1 MSLVMI
7 GLEIHAQITALNSK
21 LFCSCRGNYRDLR
34 PNSNICEIC
43 CGLPGSLPVINQK
56 AIEYSTMTSIALG
69 CKVPDK
75 IMFYRKNYFYPDL
88 PKNFQITQYNVYG
101 ISSIGIDGKY
111 ELEDAKQIRISRIQ
125 LEEDPGRIVY
135 SEGGMNPRNTA
146 LIDYN
151 RAGVALIEIVTE
163 PDFTGPKEVRQ
174 FLNKLSLTLEHLGIC
189 DTLLEG
195 SVRCDV
201 NVSMNGGNKVE
212 IKNINSFKEVEKAI
226 KYEITRQSS
235 VYNRNLNIE
244 HETRH
249 WDDKKKITFKARSK
263 EEEHDYRYFPE
274 PDIPVIVLGSDFVA
288 NLKKR
293 MPEQPNQRFER
304 FKLKY
309 KLSEH
314 TSNIL
319 INDKKLADFFES
331 TLKLHFSP
339 TEIANILVT
348 DFKSLIE
355 NDNESTDYLKNLKV
369 KPEHIAELAKLIE
382 GNKISRI
389 TAKDILVKIFE
400 SGKLP
405 SEVVNSSNSYKIA
418 DEKTIMDAVQSVFD
432 TEKSAVE
439 DAKKNTEA
447 INFLLG
453 KVMKFTNGRADP
465 KIAMRLINSK
475 LSDPEK
481 Q

>member
-1 MSLVMI
+1 MI

-21 LFCSCRGNYRDLR
+21 LFCTCRGNYRDLG
-34 PNSNICEIC
+34 PNTNICEIC

-56 AIEYSTMTSIALG
+56 AIEYSTMTSLALG

-101 ISSIGIDGKY
+101 FSSIGIDGIY
-111 ELEDAKQIRISRIQ
+111 ELDDAKQIRISRIQ
-125 LEEDPGRIVY
+125 LEEDPGRIAY
-135 SEGGMNPRNTA
+135 SEGGMNVRNSA

-174 FLNKLSLTLEHLGIC
+174 FLNKLSLTLEHIGVC

-201 NVSMNGGNKVE
+201 NVSMEGGNKVE
-212 IKNINSFKEVEKAI
+212 IKNINSFREVEKAI
-226 KYEITRQSS
+226 NYEITRQSS
-235 VYNRNLNIE
+235 LYSRNLKIE

-249 WDDKKKITFKARSK
+249 WDDRKKITFKSRSK

-274 PDIPVIVLGSDFVA
+274 PDIPIIVLGNDFVS
-288 NLKKR
+288 NLKNR
-293 MPEQPNQRFER
+293 MPELPNQRFER
-304 FKLKY
+304 FVSKY

-331 TLKLHFSP
+331 TLRVYFSP
-339 TEIANILVT
+339 TEIANFLVT

-355 NDNESTDYLKNLKV
+355 DDSESTDYLKNLKV
-369 KPEHIAELAKLIE
+369 KPEHIAELVKLIE

-389 TAKDILVKIFE
+389 TAKDILVKIFK
-400 SGKLP
+400 SGMLP
-405 SEVVNSSNSYKIA
+405 SEVMSNTNSYKIS
-418 DEKTIMDAVQSVFD
+418 DEKTLVDAVQSVFD
-432 TEKSAVE
+432 KEKSAVE
-439 DAKKNTEA
+439 DAKTNSEA

-465 KIAMRLINSK
+465 KIAMRIINNK
-475 LSDPEK
+475 LHNPDK
-481 Q
+481 

>member
-21 LFCSCRGNYRDLR
+21 LFCRCRGNYRDLGA
-34 PNSNICEIC
+34 NTNICEIC

-56 AIEYSTMTSIALG
+56 AIEYSAMTSLALG

-88 PKNFQITQYNVYG
+88 PKNFQITQYNVDG
-101 ISSIGIDGKY
+101 FSSIGVDGIY
-111 ELEDAKQIRISRIQ
+111 ELDDAKQIRISRIQ
-125 LEEDPGRIVY
+125 LEEDPGRIAY
-135 SEGGMNPRNTA
+135 SEGGMNVRNSA

-174 FLNKLSLTLEHLGIC
+174 FLNKLSLTLEHIGVC

-201 NVSMNGGNKVE
+201 NVSMEGGNKVE
-212 IKNINSFKEVEKAI
+212 IKNINSFREVEKAI
-226 KYEITRQSS
+226 NYEITRQSS
-235 VYNRNLNIE
+235 LYSRKLKIE

-249 WDDKKKITFKARSK
+249 WDDRKKITFKSRSK

-274 PDIPVIVLGSDFVA
+274 PDIPIIVLGNDFVS

-293 MPEQPNQRFER
+293 MPELPNQRFER
-304 FKLKY
+304 FVSKY
-309 KLSEH
+309 NLSEH

-319 INDKKLADFFES
+319 INDKKLGDFFEA
-331 TLKLHFSP
+331 TLKVHFSP
-339 TEIANILVT
+339 TEIANFLIT

-355 NDNESTDYLKNLKV
+355 DDSESTDYLKNLKV
-369 KPEHIAELAKLIE
+369 KPEHIAELVKLIE

-400 SGKLP
+400 SGMLP
-405 SEVVNSSNSYKIA
+405 SEVMNNTNSYKIS
-418 DEKTIMDAVQSVFD
+418 DEKTLIDAVQSVFD
-432 TEKSAVE
+432 KEKSAVE
-439 DAKKNTEA
+439 DAKTNSEA

-465 KIAMRLINSK
+465 KIAMRIINNK
-475 LSDPEK
+475 LHNPDK
-481 Q
+481 

>member
-21 LFCSCRGNYRDLR
+21 LFCSCRGNYRDLG
-34 PNSNICEIC
+34 PNTNICEIC
-43 CGLPGSLPVINQK
+43 CGLPGSLPVINQR
-56 AIEYSTMTSIALG
+56 AIEYSAMTSLALG

-101 ISSIGIDGKY
+101 FSSIGVDGIY
-111 ELEDAKQIRISRIQ
+111 ELDDAKQIRISRIQ
-125 LEEDPGRIVY
+125 LEEDPGRIAY
-135 SEGGMNPRNTA
+135 SEGGMNVRNSA

-174 FLNKLSLTLEHLGIC
+174 FLNKLSLTLEHIGVC

-201 NVSMNGGNKVE
+201 NVSMEGGNKVE
-212 IKNINSFKEVEKAI
+212 IKNINSFREVEKAI
-226 KYEITRQSS
+226 NYEITRQSS
-235 VYNRNLNIE
+235 LYSRNLKIE

-249 WDDKKKITFKARSK
+249 WDDRKKITFKSRSK

-274 PDIPVIVLGSDFVA
+274 PDIPIIVLGNDFVS

-293 MPEQPNQRFER
+293 MPELPNQRFER
-304 FKLKY
+304 FVSKY

-331 TLKLHFSP
+331 TLKVYFSP
-339 TEIANILVT
+339 TETANFLVT

-355 NDNESTDYLKNLKV
+355 DDSESTDYLKNLKV
-369 KPEHIAELAKLIE
+369 KPEHIAELVKLIE

-400 SGKLP
+400 SGMLP
-405 SEVVNSSNSYKIA
+405 SEVMNNTNSYKIS
-418 DEKTIMDAVQSVFD
+418 DEKTLMDAVQSVFD
-432 TEKSAVE
+432 KEKSAVE
-439 DAKKNTEA
+439 DAKTNSEA

-465 KIAMRLINSK
+465 KIAMRIINNK
-475 LSDPEK
+475 LHNPDK
-481 Q
+481 

>member
-21 LFCSCRGNYRDLR
+21 LFCSCRGNYRDLG
-34 PNSNICEIC
+34 PNTNICEIC
-43 CGLPGSLPVINQK
+43 CGLPGSLPAINQR
-56 AIEYSTMTSIALG
+56 AIEYSTMTSVALG

-101 ISSIGIDGKY
+101 FSSIGVDGIY
-111 ELEDAKQIRISRIQ
+111 ELDDVKQIRISRIQ
-125 LEEDPGRIVY
+125 LEEDPGRIAY
-135 SEGGMNPRNTA
+135 SEGGMNVGNSA

-174 FLNKLSLTLEHLGIC
+174 FLNKLSLTLEYIGVC

-201 NVSMNGGNKVE
+201 NVSMEGGNKVE
-212 IKNINSFKEVEKAI
+212 IKNINSFREVEKAI
-226 KYEITRQSS
+226 NYEITRQSS
-235 VYNRNLNIE
+235 LYSRNLKIE

-249 WDDKKKITFKARSK
+249 WDDRKKITFKSRSK

-274 PDIPVIVLGSDFVA
+274 PDIPIIVLGNDFVS

-293 MPEQPNQRFER
+293 MAELPNQRFER
-304 FKLKY
+304 FVSKY

-319 INDKKLADFFES
+319 VNDKKLADFFES
-331 TLKLHFSP
+331 TLKVYFSP
-339 TEIANILVT
+339 TEIANFLVT

-355 NDNESTDYLKNLKV
+355 DNSESTDYLKNLKV
-369 KPEHIAELAKLIE
+369 KPEHIAELVKLIE

-400 SGKLP
+400 SGVLP
-405 SEVVNSSNSYKIA
+405 SEVMNNTNSYKIS
-418 DEKTIMDAVQSVFD
+418 DEKTLMDAIQSVFD
-432 TEKSAVE
+432 KEKSAVE
-439 DAKKNTEA
+439 DAKTNSEA

-465 KIAMRLINSK
+465 KIAMRIINNK
-475 LSDPEK
+475 LHNPDK
-481 Q
+481 

>member
-1 MSLVMI
+1 MI

-21 LFCSCRGNYRDLR
+21 LFCTCRGNYRDLG
-34 PNSNICEIC
+34 PNTNICEIC
-43 CGLPGSLPVINQK
+43 CGLPGSLPVINQR
-56 AIEYSTMTSIALG
+56 AIEYSAMTSLALG

-101 ISSIGIDGKY
+101 FSSIGVDGIY
-111 ELEDAKQIRISRIQ
+111 ELDDAKQIRISRIQ
-125 LEEDPGRIVY
+125 LEEDPGRIAY
-135 SEGGMNPRNTA
+135 SEGGMNVRNSA

-174 FLNKLSLTLEHLGIC
+174 FLNKLSLTLEHIGVC

-201 NVSMNGGNKVE
+201 NVSMEGGNKVE
-212 IKNINSFKEVEKAI
+212 IKNINSFREVEKAI
-226 KYEITRQSS
+226 NYEITRQSS
-235 VYNRNLNIE
+235 LYSRNLKIE

-249 WDDKKKITFKARSK
+249 WDDRKKITFKSRSK

-274 PDIPVIVLGSDFVA
+274 PDIPIIVLGNDFA
-288 NLKKR
+288 SNLKKR
-293 MPEQPNQRFER
+293 MPELPNQRFER
-304 FKLKY
+304 FVSKY

-331 TLKLHFSP
+331 TLKVYFSP
-339 TEIANILVT
+339 TEIANFLVT

-355 NDNESTDYLKNLKV
+355 DDSESTDYLKNLKV
-369 KPEHIAELAKLIE
+369 KPEHIAELVKLIE

-400 SGKLP
+400 SGMLP
-405 SEVVNSSNSYKIA
+405 SEVMNNTNSYKIS
-418 DEKTIMDAVQSVFD
+418 DEKTLMDAVQSVFD
-432 TEKSAVE
+432 KEKSAVE
-439 DAKKNTEA
+439 DAKTNSEA

-465 KIAMRLINSK
+465 KIAMRIINNK
-475 LSDPEK
+475 LHNPDK
-481 Q
+481 

>member
-7 GLEIHAQITALNSK
+7 GLEIHAQITVLESK

-34 PNSNICEIC
+34 SNTNICETC
-43 CGLPGSLPVINQK
+43 CGLPGTLPIINKK

-101 ISSIGIDGKY
+101 FSSIGVEGSF
-111 ELEDAKQIRISRIQ
+111 ELDDSKKIRISRIQ
-125 LEEDPGRIVY
+125 LEEDPGRITY
-135 SEGGMNPRNTA
+135 LEGGMNVRNPA

-163 PDFTGPKEVRQ
+163 PDFTNPKEVRQ
-174 FLNKLSLTLEHLGIC
+174 FLNKLSLTLEHLGVC
-189 DTLLEG
+189 NALMEG

-201 NVSMNGGNKVE
+201 NVSMKGGNKVE

-226 KYEITRQSS
+226 NYEITRQTSM
-235 VYNRNLNIE
+235 YNRNIKIE
-244 HETRH
+244 SETRH
-249 WDDKKKITFKARSK
+249 WDDKKKITYKSRSK

-274 PDIPVIVLGSDFVA
+274 PDIPIIVLGDNFVS
-288 NLKKR
+288 NLKVH
-293 MPEQPNQRFER
+293 MPELPSQRFDR
-304 FKLKY
+304 FVSKY

-314 TSNIL
+314 ISDIL

-331 TLKLHFSP
+331 TLKIYFSP
-339 TEIANILVT
+339 VEIANFLIT
-348 DFKSLIE
+348 EFKSMIE
-355 NDNESTDYLKNLKV
+355 DDSDSTDYLRNMKV
-369 KPEHIAELAKLIE
+369 KPEHIAELVKMIE

-400 SGKLP
+400 SGLLP
-405 SEVVNSSNSYKIA
+405 SEIVNNTNSFKIT
-418 DEKTIMDAVQSVFD
+418 DEKILMDAVESVFD

-439 DAKKNTEA
+439 DAKTNHEA

-453 KVMKFTNGRADP
+453 KVMKYTNGRADP
-465 KIAMRLINSK
+465 KIAMRLINNK
-475 LSDPEK
+475 LKKPNA
-481 Q
+481 

>member
-1 MSLVMI
+1 MI

-21 LFCSCRGNYRDLR
+21 LFCSCRGNYRDLG
-34 PNSNICEIC
+34 PNTNICEIC
-43 CGLPGSLPVINQK
+43 CGLPGSLPVINQR
-56 AIEYSTMTSIALG
+56 AIEYSAMTSLALG

-101 ISSIGIDGKY
+101 ISSIGVDGIY
-111 ELEDAKQIRISRIQ
+111 ELDDAKQIRISRIQ
-125 LEEDPGRIVY
+125 LEEDPGRIAY
-135 SEGGMNPRNTA
+135 SEGGMNVRNSA

-174 FLNKLSLTLEHLGIC
+174 FLNKLSLTLEHIGVC

-201 NVSMNGGNKVE
+201 NVSMEGGNKVE
-212 IKNINSFKEVEKAI
+212 IKNINSFREVEKAI
-226 KYEITRQSS
+226 NYEITRQSS
-235 VYNRNLNIE
+235 LYSRNLKIE

-249 WDDKKKITFKARSK
+249 WDDRKKITFKSRSK

-274 PDIPVIVLGSDFVA
+274 PDIPIIVLGNDFA
-288 NLKKR
+288 SNLKKR
-293 MPEQPNQRFER
+293 MPELPNQRFER
-304 FKLKY
+304 FVSKY
-309 KLSEH
+309 KLSVH

-331 TLKLHFSP
+331 TLKVYFSP
-339 TEIANILVT
+339 TEIANFLVT

-355 NDNESTDYLKNLKV
+355 DDSESTDYLKTLKV
-369 KPEHIAELAKLIE
+369 KPEHIAELVKLIE

-400 SGKLP
+400 SGVLP
-405 SEVVNSSNSYKIA
+405 SEVMNNTNSYKIS

-432 TEKSAVE
+432 KEKYAVE
-439 DAKKNTEA
+439 DAKTNSEA

-465 KIAMRLINSK
+465 KIAMRIINNK
-475 LSDPEK
+475 LHNPDK
-481 Q
+481 

>member
-21 LFCSCRGNYRDLR
+21 LFCTCRGNYRDLG
-34 PNSNICEIC
+34 PNTNICEIC

-56 AIEYSTMTSIALG
+56 AIEYSAMTSLALG

-101 ISSIGIDGKY
+101 FSSIGVDGIY
-111 ELEDAKQIRISRIQ
+111 ELDDAKQIRISRIQ
-125 LEEDPGRIVY
+125 LEEDPGRIAY
-135 SEGGMNPRNTA
+135 SEGGMNVRNSA

-174 FLNKLSLTLEHLGIC
+174 FLNKLSLTLEHIGVC

-201 NVSMNGGNKVE
+201 NVSMEGGNKVE
-212 IKNINSFKEVEKAI
+212 IKNINSFREVEKAI
-226 KYEITRQSS
+226 NYEITRQSS
-235 VYNRNLNIE
+235 LYSRKLKIE

-249 WDDKKKITFKARSK
+249 WDDRKKITFKSRSK

-274 PDIPVIVLGSDFVA
+274 PDIPIIVLGNDFVS

-293 MPEQPNQRFER
+293 MPELPNQRFER
-304 FKLKY
+304 FVSNY

-331 TLKLHFSP
+331 TLKVYFSP
-339 TEIANILVT
+339 TEIANFLVT

-355 NDNESTDYLKNLKV
+355 DDSESTDYLKNLKV
-369 KPEHIAELAKLIE
+369 KPEHIAELVKLIE

-400 SGKLP
+400 SGMLP
-405 SEVVNSSNSYKIA
+405 SEVMNNTNSYKIS
-418 DEKTIMDAVQSVFD
+418 DEKTLMDAVQSVFD
-432 TEKSAVE
+432 NEKSAVE
-439 DAKKNTEA
+439 DAKTNSEA

-465 KIAMRLINSK
+465 KIAMRIINNK
-475 LSDPEK
+475 LHNPDK
-481 Q
+481 

>member
-21 LFCSCRGNYRDLR
+21 LFCTCRGNYRDLG
-34 PNSNICEIC
+34 PNTNICEIC

-56 AIEYSTMTSIALG
+56 AIEYSAMTSLALG

-101 ISSIGIDGKY
+101 FSSIGVDGIY
-111 ELEDAKQIRISRIQ
+111 ELDDAKQIRISRIQ
-125 LEEDPGRIVY
+125 LEEDPGRIAY
-135 SEGGMNPRNTA
+135 SEGGMNVRNSA

-174 FLNKLSLTLEHLGIC
+174 FLNKLSLTLEHIGVC

-201 NVSMNGGNKVE
+201 NVSMEGGNKVE
-212 IKNINSFKEVEKAI
+212 IKNINSFREVEKAI
-226 KYEITRQSS
+226 NYEISRQSS
-235 VYNRNLNIE
+235 LYSRNLKIE

-249 WDDKKKITFKARSK
+249 WDDRKKITFKSRSK

-274 PDIPVIVLGSDFVA
+274 PDIPIIVLGNDFVS

-293 MPEQPNQRFER
+293 MPELPNQRFER
-304 FKLKY
+304 FVSKY
-309 KLSEH
+309 NLSEH

-319 INDKKLADFFES
+319 INDKKLGDFFEA
-331 TLKLHFSP
+331 TLKVHFSP
-339 TEIANILVT
+339 TEIANFLIT

-355 NDNESTDYLKNLKV
+355 DDSESTDYLKNLKV
-369 KPEHIAELAKLIE
+369 KPEHIAELVKLIE

-400 SGKLP
+400 SGMLP
-405 SEVVNSSNSYKIA
+405 SEVMNNTNSYKIA
-418 DEKTIMDAVQSVFD
+418 DEKTLMDAVQSVFD
-432 TEKSAVE
+432 KEKSAVE
-439 DAKKNTEA
+439 DAKTNSEA

-465 KIAMRLINSK
+465 KIAMRIINNK
-475 LSDPEK
+475 LHNPDK
-481 Q
+481 

>member
-1 MSLVMI
+1 MI

-21 LFCSCRGNYRDLR
+21 LFCSCRGNYRDLG
-34 PNSNICEIC
+34 PNTNICEIC

-56 AIEYSTMTSIALG
+56 AIEYSTMTSLALG

-101 ISSIGIDGKY
+101 FSSIGIDGIY
-111 ELEDAKQIRISRIQ
+111 ELDDAKQIRISRIQ
-125 LEEDPGRIVY
+125 LEEDPGRIAY
-135 SEGGMNPRNTA
+135 SEGGMNVRNSA

-174 FLNKLSLTLEHLGIC
+174 FLNKLSLTLEHIGVC

-201 NVSMNGGNKVE
+201 NVSMEGGNKVE
-212 IKNINSFKEVEKAI
+212 IKNINSFREVEKAI
-226 KYEITRQSS
+226 NYEITRQSS
-235 VYNRNLNIE
+235 LYSRNLKIE

-249 WDDKKKITFKARSK
+249 WDDRKKITFKSRSK

-274 PDIPVIVLGSDFVA
+274 PDIPIIVLGNDFVS
-288 NLKKR
+288 NLKNR
-293 MPEQPNQRFER
+293 MPELPNQRFER
-304 FKLKY
+304 FVSKY

-331 TLKLHFSP
+331 TLRVYFSP
-339 TEIANILVT
+339 TEIANFLVT

-355 NDNESTDYLKNLKV
+355 DDSESTDYLKNLKV
-369 KPEHIAELAKLIE
+369 KPEHIAELVKLIE
-382 GNKISRI
+382 SNKISRI
-389 TAKDILVKIFE
+389 TAKDFLVKIFE
-400 SGKLP
+400 SGMLP
-405 SEVVNSSNSYKIA
+405 SEVMNSTNSYKIS
-418 DEKTIMDAVQSVFD
+418 DEKTLVDAVQSVFD
-432 TEKSAVE
+432 KEKSAVE
-439 DAKKNTEA
+439 DAKTNSEA

-465 KIAMRLINSK
+465 KIAMRIIFNK
-475 LSDPEK
+475 LHNPDK
-481 Q
+481 

>member
-21 LFCSCRGNYRDLR
+21 LFCSCRGNYRDLG
-34 PNSNICEIC
+34 PNTNICEIC
-43 CGLPGSLPVINQK
+43 CGLPGSLPVINK
-56 AIEYSTMTSIALG
+56 RAIEYSTMTSVALG

-101 ISSIGIDGKY
+101 FSSIGVDGIY
-111 ELEDAKQIRISRIQ
+111 ELDDAKQIRISRIQ
-125 LEEDPGRIVY
+125 LEEDPGRIAY
-135 SEGGMNPRNTA
+135 SEGGTNVRNSA

-151 RAGVALIEIVTE
+151 RAGVALIEIVTK

-174 FLNKLSLTLEHLGIC
+174 FLNKLSLTLEHIGVC

-201 NVSMNGGNKVE
+201 NVSMEGGNKVE
-212 IKNINSFKEVEKAI
+212 IKNINSFREVEKAI
-226 KYEITRQSS
+226 NYEITRQTSLYS
-235 VYNRNLNIE
+235 RNLKIE

-249 WDDKKKITFKARSK
+249 WDDRKKITFKSRSK

-274 PDIPVIVLGSDFVA
+274 PDIPIIVLGNDFVS

-293 MPEQPNQRFER
+293 MPELPNQRFER
-304 FKLKY
+304 FVSKY

-331 TLKLHFSP
+331 TLKIYFSP
-339 TEIANILVT
+339 TAIANFLVT

-355 NDNESTDYLKNLKV
+355 VDSESTDYLTNLKV
-369 KPEHIAELAKLIE
+369 KPEHIAELVKLIE
-382 GNKISRI
+382 RNKISRI

-400 SGKLP
+400 SGMLP
-405 SEVVNSSNSYKIA
+405 SEVMNNTNSYKIS
-418 DEKTIMDAVQSVFD
+418 DEKTLMDAIQSVFD
-432 TEKSAVE
+432 KEKSAVE
-439 DAKKNTEA
+439 DAKTNSEA

-465 KIAMRLINSK
+465 KIAMRIINNK
-475 LSDPEK
+475 LHNPDK
-481 Q
+481 

>member
-34 PNSNICEIC
+34 PNTNICEIC
-43 CGLPGSLPVINQK
+43 CGLPGTLPVINQK
-56 AIEYSTMTSIALG
+56 AIEYSTMTSLALR

-101 ISSIGIDGKY
+101 FSSIGVNGIY
-111 ELEDAKQIRISRIQ
+111 ELDDAKQIRISRIQ
-125 LEEDPGRIVY
+125 LEEDPGRIAY
-135 SEGGMNPRNTA
+135 AEGGMNVRNSA

-174 FLNKLSLTLEHLGIC
+174 FLNKLSLTLEHIGVC

-201 NVSMNGGNKVE
+201 NVSMEGGNKVE
-212 IKNINSFKEVEKAI
+212 IKNINSFREVEKAI
-226 KYEITRQSS
+226 NYEITRQSS
-235 VYNRNLNIE
+235 LYSRKLKIE

-249 WDDKKKITFKARSK
+249 WDDRKKITFKSRSK

-274 PDIPVIVLGSDFVA
+274 PNIPIIALGNDFVPY
-288 NLKKR
+288 LKKR
-293 MPEQPNQRFER
+293 MPELPNQRFER
-304 FKLKY
+304 FVSKY

-331 TLKLHFSP
+331 TLKVHFSP
-339 TEIANILVT
+339 TEIANLLIT

-355 NDNESTDYLKNLKV
+355 DDSESTDYLKNLKV
-369 KPEHIAELAKLIE
+369 KPEHIAELVKLIE

-400 SGKLP
+400 NGILP
-405 SEVVNSSNSYKIA
+405 SEVMNNTSSYKIA
-418 DEKTIMDAVQSVFD
+418 DEKTLMDAVQSVFD
-432 TEKSAVE
+432 KEKSAVE
-439 DAKKNTEA
+439 DARTNNEA

-465 KIAMRLINSK
+465 KIAMRIINNK
-475 LSDPEK
+475 LHNPDK
-481 Q
+481 

>member
-1 MSLVMI
+1 MI

-21 LFCSCRGNYRDLR
+21 LFCSCRGNYRDLG
-34 PNSNICEIC
+34 PNTNICEIC
-43 CGLPGSLPVINQK
+43 CGLPGTLPVINQK
-56 AIEYSTMTSIALG
+56 AIEYSTMTSLALG

-101 ISSIGIDGKY
+101 FSSIGVDGIY
-111 ELEDAKQIRISRIQ
+111 ELDDAKQIRISRIQ
-125 LEEDPGRIVY
+125 LEEDPGRIAY
-135 SEGGMNPRNTA
+135 SEGDMNVRNSA

-174 FLNKLSLTLEHLGIC
+174 FLNKLSLTLEHIGVC

-201 NVSMNGGNKVE
+201 NVSVEGGNKVE
-212 IKNINSFKEVEKAI
+212 IKNINSFREVEKAI
-226 KYEITRQSS
+226 NYEITRQSS
-235 VYNRNLNIE
+235 LYSRNLKIE

-249 WDDKKKITFKARSK
+249 WDDRKKITFKSRSK

-274 PDIPVIVLGSDFVA
+274 PDIPVIALGIDFVP

-293 MPEQPNQRFER
+293 MPELPNQRFER
-304 FKLKY
+304 FVSKY

-331 TLKLHFSP
+331 TLKVHFSP
-339 TEIANILVT
+339 TEIANFLIT

-355 NDNESTDYLKNLKV
+355 DDGESTDYLKNLKV
-369 KPEHIAELAKLIE
+369 KPEHIAELVKLIE

-400 SGKLP
+400 SGMLP
-405 SEVVNSSNSYKIA
+405 SEVMNNTNSYKIA
-418 DEKTIMDAVQSVFD
+418 DEKTLMDAVQSVFD
-432 TEKSAVE
+432 KEKSAVE
-439 DAKKNTEA
+439 DAKTNSEA

-465 KIAMRLINSK
+465 KIAMRIINNRLHNPDK
-475 LSDPEK
+475 
-481 Q
+481 

>member
-21 LFCSCRGNYRDLR
+21 LFCSCRGNYRDLG
-34 PNSNICEIC
+34 PNTNICEIC

-56 AIEYSTMTSIALG
+56 AIEYSAMTSLALG

-101 ISSIGIDGKY
+101 FSSIGVDGIY
-111 ELEDAKQIRISRIQ
+111 ELDDAKQIRISRIQ
-125 LEEDPGRIVY
+125 LEEDPGRIAY
-135 SEGGMNPRNTA
+135 SEGGMNVRNSA

-174 FLNKLSLTLEHLGIC
+174 FLNKLSLTLEHIGVC

-201 NVSMNGGNKVE
+201 NVSMEGGNKVE
-212 IKNINSFKEVEKAI
+212 IKNINSFREVEKAI
-226 KYEITRQSS
+226 NYEITRQSS
-235 VYNRNLNIE
+235 LYSRNLKIE

-249 WDDKKKITFKARSK
+249 WDDRKKITFKSRSK

-274 PDIPVIVLGSDFVA
+274 PDIPIIVLGNDFVS

-293 MPEQPNQRFER
+293 MPELPNQRFER
-304 FKLKY
+304 FVSKY
-309 KLSEH
+309 NLSEH

-319 INDKKLADFFES
+319 INDKKLGDFFEA
-331 TLKLHFSP
+331 TLKVHFSP
-339 TEIANILVT
+339 TEIANFLIT

-355 NDNESTDYLKNLKV
+355 DDSESTDYLKNLKV
-369 KPEHIAELAKLIE
+369 KPEHIAELVKLIE

-400 SGKLP
+400 SGMLP
-405 SEVVNSSNSYKIA
+405 SEVMNNTNSYKIA
-418 DEKTIMDAVQSVFD
+418 DEKTLMDAVQSVFD
-432 TEKSAVE
+432 KEKSAVE
-439 DAKKNTEA
+439 DAKTNSEA

-465 KIAMRLINSK
+465 KIAMRIINNK
-475 LSDPEK
+475 LHNPDK
-481 Q
+481 

>member
-21 LFCSCRGNYRDLR
+21 LFCSCRGNYRELG
-34 PNSNICEIC
+34 PNTNICEIC

-56 AIEYSTMTSIALG
+56 AIEYSAMTSLALG

-101 ISSIGIDGKY
+101 YSSIGVDGIY
-111 ELEDAKQIRISRIQ
+111 ELDDAKQIRISRIQ
-125 LEEDPGRIVY
+125 LEEDPGRIAY
-135 SEGGMNPRNTA
+135 SEGSMNVRNSV
-146 LIDYN
+146 LLDYN

-163 PDFTGPKEVRQ
+163 PDFTSPKEVRQ
-174 FLNKLSLTLEHLGIC
+174 FLNKLSLTLEHIDVC

-201 NVSMNGGNKVE
+201 NVSMEGGNKVE
-212 IKNINSFKEVEKAI
+212 IKNINSFREVEKAI
-226 KYEITRQSS
+226 NYEIARQSS
-235 VYNRNLNIE
+235 LYSRNLKIE
-244 HETRH
+244 LETRH
-249 WDDKKKITFKARSK
+249 WDDRKKITYKSRSK

-274 PDIPVIVLGSDFVA
+274 PDIPIIVLGNDFVS

-293 MPEQPNQRFER
+293 MPELPNQRFER
-304 FKLKY
+304 FVSKY

-319 INDKKLADFFES
+319 INDKKMADFFEA
-331 TLKLHFSP
+331 TLKVHFSP
-339 TEIANILVT
+339 TEIANFLIT

-355 NDNESTDYLKNLKV
+355 DDSESTDYLKNLKV
-369 KPEHIAELAKLIE
+369 KPEHIAELVKLIE
-382 GNKISRI
+382 GNRISRI

-400 SGKLP
+400 SGMLP
-405 SEVVNSSNSYKIA
+405 SEVMNNTNSYKIA
-418 DEKTIMDAVQSVFD
+418 DEKTLMDAVQSVFD
-432 TEKSAVE
+432 KEKSAVE
-439 DAKKNTEA
+439 DAKTNSEA

-465 KIAMRLINSK
+465 KIAMRIINNK
-475 LSDPEK
+475 LHNPDK
-481 Q
+481 

>member
-1 MSLVMI
+1 MI

-21 LFCSCRGNYRDLR
+21 LFCSCRGNYRDLG
-34 PNSNICEIC
+34 PNTNICEIC
-43 CGLPGSLPVINQK
+43 CGLPGSLPVINQR
-56 AIEYSTMTSIALG
+56 AIEYSTMTSVALG

-101 ISSIGIDGKY
+101 FSSIGIDGMY
-111 ELEDAKQIRISRIQ
+111 ELDDAKQIRISRIQ
-125 LEEDPGRIVY
+125 LEEDPGRIAY
-135 SEGGMNPRNTA
+135 SEGGMNVRNSA

-174 FLNKLSLTLEHLGIC
+174 FLNKLSLTLEYIGVC

-201 NVSMNGGNKVE
+201 NVSSEGGNKVE
-212 IKNINSFKEVEKAI
+212 IKNINSFREVEKAI
-226 KYEITRQSS
+226 NYEITRQS
-235 VYNRNLNIE
+235 NLHGRNLKIE

-249 WDDKKKITFKARSK
+249 WDDRKKITFKSRSK

-274 PDIPVIVLGSDFVA
+274 PDIPVIVLGNDFVS
-288 NLKKR
+288 NLKNR
-293 MPEQPNQRFER
+293 MPELPTQRFDR
-304 FKLKY
+304 FVSKY

-314 TSNIL
+314 TSNII

-331 TLKLHFSP
+331 TLKVYFSP
-339 TEIANILVT
+339 TGIANFLVT
-348 DFKSLIE
+348 EFKSLIE
-355 NDNESTDYLKNLKV
+355 DDSESTDYLKNLKV
-369 KPEHIAELAKLIE
+369 KPEHIAELVKLIE

-400 SGKLP
+400 SGMLP
-405 SEVVNSSNSYKIA
+405 SEVMNNTNSYKIS
-418 DEKTIMDAVQSVFD
+418 DEKTLMDAIQSVFD
-432 TEKSAVE
+432 KEKSAVE
-439 DAKKNTEA
+439 DAKTNSEA

-465 KIAMRLINSK
+465 KIAMRIINNK
-475 LSDPEK
+475 LHNTDK
-481 Q
+481 